1 MAKDACYHK
10 VKAQYD
16 VFPSARASQAI
27 AKCRK
32 GKGQVRKTEKG
43 KSIKRWEKEKW
54 VDVRT
59 GKACGEKTKGTPY
72 CRPSERVSSKTP
84 KTKGEMS
91 ASEKKKKVSEKKGV
105 GRGRKVSNLNRRRG
119 LAKKVRGK

>member
-32 GKGQVRKTEKG
+32 GKGQVRK
-43 KSIKRWEKEKW
+43 
-54 VDVRT
+54 
-59 GKACGEKTKGTPY
+59 
-72 CRPSERVSSKTP
+72 PSKRVSSKTP

-91 ASEKKKKVSEKKGV
+91 ASEKKKKVSEKKSV